1 MTDNNAAD
9 NDARK
14 VAFLKDLTALSRKH
28 GLIIW
33 GCGCCGSP
41 SLNDLD
47 EKDAGEYLMNN
58 HYHGPE
64 IEWKEKVKP

>member
-28 GLIIW
+28 GLKIW
-33 GCGCCGSP
+33 GCGCCNSP
-41 SLNDLD
+41 SLNELD
-47 EKDAGEYLMNN
+47 ENETGEYFMNN
-58 HYHGPE
+58 DDHGAE